1 MSIDIWNTGDLFT
14 LRIYKFLTNRQDLVW
29 ANTYELRVNTS
40 GNGGGVDNA
49 QAVVDI
55 VAEFESG
62 LHLADVRFDR
72 GVFSTLVPDGQPY
85 DPDTFASY
93 DISDVT
99 GQRPTGAPMSLQ
111 NCLRIRK
118 AVPFGRAGRFL
129 YRRCLDEN
137 EVTSQSGDPVLTGAA
152 RETFDAALTLPLST
166 TEDFL
171 SSLNT
176 AGVDLVMVGVAGG
189 VTRVRSVTALSANG
203 VTVKP
208 YNNRYFD
215 RA

>member
-1 MSIDIWNTGDLFT
+1 VSIDIWTAGDLFT
-14 LRIYKFLTNRQDLVW
+14 LRVYKRLVNRQDLVW
-29 ANTYELRVNTS
+29 ANTYELQVNSS
-40 GNGGGVDNA
+40 GNGGGTDNA
-49 QAVVDI
+49 EQVANV

-62 LHLADVRFDR
+62 LHLADVQFDR

-93 DISDVT
+93 DLSGIS

-118 AVPFGRAGRFL
+118 AVAFGRAGRFL
-129 YRRCLDEN
+129 YRRCLDES

-152 RETFDAALTLPLST
+152 RETFDAALVLPLST

-171 SSLNT
+171 SSLSSL
-176 AGVDLVMVGVAGG
+176 GVDLVMVGIAGG
-189 VTRVRSVTALSANG
+189 VTRVRRVNGLAANG